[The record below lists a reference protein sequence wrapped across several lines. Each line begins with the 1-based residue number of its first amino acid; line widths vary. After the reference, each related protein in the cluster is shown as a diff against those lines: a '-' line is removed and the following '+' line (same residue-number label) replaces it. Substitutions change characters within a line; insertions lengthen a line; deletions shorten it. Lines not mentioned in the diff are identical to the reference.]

1 MSIEIREYIGSSM
14 NITESTMT
22 KRPVNLNE
30 NFNEIGPISK
40 DSIIQF
46 IEGIHA
52 GPTRNFTWYTEQALE
67 DSVPTWTKPY
77 QRPLIMHH
85 NEKDGKTIGRIL
97 NAEYVTRNTRSGTPA
112 LSFVCNVPDKDGK
125 EQILD
130 GRLKTVSIGVIA
142 HDVRCSI
149 CGEQIELDE
158 YGSSVCGHDRGAS
171 YEGET
176 CYWMIYKMEAKELS
190 YVIVPS
196 DIYAHNTKTMKPED
210 YLKTTKAKKDLKEN
224 AQDNLNLNEGVTN
237 MSVEKQNLQEGQ
249 VIDETVKDGEEIAK
263 TEKPETKEEPAK
275 KDKEEKAE
283 EPKEEAKDSEETKE
297 SKEKKEDKEE
307 ATKESKES
315 KEEEVDPKDKEIEEL
330 KAKIEKIETEKEA
343 VTKDLVNL
351 KKELEDAVKK
361 VEEITVELNSK
372 EDELKKEIELKEAVE
387 TELANAKLEI
397 RESKEN
403 ELNSLRRSLNKP
415 VLVKEALTARSDE
428 SLRDAICD
436 LKEELEGISNLKN
449 IQEANDPTIVKE
461 ENEKNNKSNVK
472 ESNTVGNINVEEGLA
487 DIFSSMF
494 DRRFI

>member
-46 IEGIHA
+46 IEGIHV
-52 GPTRNFTWYTEQALE
+52 GPTRNFTWYTEEALE
-67 DSVPTWTKPY
+67 SSVSTWTKPY

-97 NAEYVTRNTRSGTPA
+97 SVEYITRNTRSGTPA

-142 HDVRCSI
+142 HDVRCSV

-158 YGSSVCGHDRGAS
+158 YGSSVCGHDRGCE

-196 DIYAHNTKTMKPED
+196 DIYAHNTKTMKSED
-210 YLKTTKAKKDLKEN
+210 YLKTTKTNKDFKES
-224 AQDNLNLNEGVTN
+224 LINLNEGVTN
-237 MSVEKQNLQEGQ
+237 MSVENKNLTEGQ
-249 VIDETVKDGEEIAK
+249 IIDETVKDGEEI
-263 TEKPETKEEPAK
+263 TQKPEAKE
-275 KDKEEKAE
+275 EEKAPE
-283 EPKEEAKDSEETKE
+283 VNKKEE
-297 SKEKKEDKEE
+297 SK
-307 ATKESKES
+307 KES
-315 KEEEVDPKDKEIEEL
+315 KEESKEEKKESETPEVDPKDKEIEEL
-330 KAKIEKIETEKEA
+330 KAKIEKIETEKES
-343 VTKDLVNL
+343 VTKELVAL
-351 KKELEDAVKK
+351 KKELEDSVKK

-372 EDELKKEIELKEAVE
+372 ETELKQEVELKEAVE
-387 TELANAKLEI
+387 KELENAKLEI

-436 LKEELEGISNLKN
+436 LKEELEGIANLKN
-449 IQEANDPTIVKE
+449 VQKANDPTILS
-461 ENEKNNKSNVK
+461 EKNENNVKPNVK
-472 ESNTVGNINVEEGLA
+472 ESKTVGNINVAEGLT

>member
-14 NITESTMT
+14 NITESTIT

-46 IEGIHA
+46 IEGIHV
-52 GPTRNFTWYTEQALE
+52 GPTRNFTWYTEEALE
-67 DSVPTWTKPY
+67 NSVPTWTKPY

-97 NAEYVTRNTRSGTPA
+97 SAEYITRNTRSGTPA

-149 CGEQIELDE
+149 CGEQLELDE
-158 YGSSVCGHDRGAS
+158 YGMSTCGHNRGET
-171 YEGET
+171 YEGEV

-210 YLKTTKAKKDLKEN
+210 YLKTTKAKK
-224 AQDNLNLNEGVTN
+224 NLSENLNEGVTIN
-237 MSVEKQNLQEGQ
+237 MSEANKNLNEGQ
-249 VIDETVKDGEEIAK
+249 VIDETVKDGEEITK
-263 TEKPETKEEPAK
+263 KPETTEKPKADETKPETKEG
-275 KDKEEKAE
+275 E
-283 EPKEEAKDSEETKE
+283 EPKAKEEGSEKPEETKP
-297 SKEKKEDKEE
+297 
-307 ATKESKES
+307 
-315 KEEEVDPKDKEIEEL
+315 EVDPKDKEIEEL
-330 KAKIEKIETEKEA
+330 KAKIEAMETEKESI
-343 VTKDLVNL
+343 TKDLLAV
-351 KKELEDAVKK
+351 KKELEDTTKK
-361 VEEITVELNSK
+361 VEEITADLNSK
-372 EDELKKEIELKEAVE
+372 TEELKTEVALKEAVE
-387 TELANAKLEI
+387 TELANAKVEI
-397 RESKEN
+397 REAKEN

-415 VLVKEALTARSDE
+415 VLVKEALTARSNE
-428 SLRDAICD
+428 SLMDAICD

-449 IQEANDPTIVKE
+449 ITEANNPTITE
-461 ENEKNNKSNVK
+461 EKNENNSKPNVK
-472 ESNTVGNINVEEGLA
+472 ESKTVGNINVEEGLA
-487 DIFSSMF
+487 DIFSGMF

>member
-46 IEGIHA
+46 IEGIHV
-52 GPTRNFTWYTEQALE
+52 GPTRNFTWYTEEALE
-67 DSVPTWTKPY
+67 SSVSTWTKPY

-97 NAEYVTRNTRSGTPA
+97 SVEYITRNTRSGTPA

-142 HDVRCSI
+142 HDVRCSV
-149 CGEQIELDE
+149 CGDQIELDE
-158 YGSSVCGHDRGAS
+158 YGSSVCGHDRGCE

-196 DIYAHNTKTMKPED
+196 DIYAHNTKTMKSED
-210 YLKTTKAKKDLKEN
+210 YLKTTKTNKDFKES
-224 AQDNLNLNEGVTN
+224 LINLNEGVTN
-237 MSVEKQNLQEGQ
+237 MSVENKNLTEGQ
-249 VIDETVKDGEEIAK
+249 IIDETVKDGEEI
-263 TEKPETKEEPAK
+263 TQKPEAKE
-275 KDKEEKAE
+275 EEKAPE
-283 EPKEEAKDSEETKE
+283 VNKKEE
-297 SKEKKEDKEE
+297 SK
-307 ATKESKES
+307 KES
-315 KEEEVDPKDKEIEEL
+315 KEESKEEKKESETPEVDPKDKEIEEL
-330 KAKIEKIETEKEA
+330 KAKIEKIETEKES
-343 VTKDLVNL
+343 VTKELVAL
-351 KKELEDAVKK
+351 KKELEDSVKK

-372 EDELKKEIELKEAVE
+372 ETELKQEVELKEAVE
-387 TELANAKLEI
+387 KELENAKLEI

-436 LKEELEGISNLKN
+436 LKEELEGIANLKN
-449 IQEANDPTIVKE
+449 VQKANYQTI
-461 ENEKNNKSNVK
+461 
-472 ESNTVGNINVEEGLA
+472 
-487 DIFSSMF
+487 
-494 DRRFI
+494 

>member
-46 IEGIHA
+46 IEGIHV
-52 GPTRNFTWYTEQALE
+52 GPTRNFTWYTEEALE
-67 DSVPTWTKPY
+67 SSVSTWTKPY

-97 NAEYVTRNTRSGTPA
+97 SVEYITRNTRSGTPA

-142 HDVRCSI
+142 HDVRCSV

-158 YGSSVCGHDRGAS
+158 YGSSVCGHDRGCE

-196 DIYAHNTKTMKPED
+196 DIYAHNTKTMKSED
-210 YLKTTKAKKDLKEN
+210 YLKTTKTNKDFKES
-224 AQDNLNLNEGVTN
+224 LINLNEGVTN
-237 MSVEKQNLQEGQ
+237 MSVENKNLTEGQ
-249 VIDETVKDGEEIAK
+249 IIDETVKDGEEI
-263 TEKPETKEEPAK
+263 TQKPEAKE
-275 KDKEEKAE
+275 EEKAPE
-283 EPKEEAKDSEETKE
+283 VNKKEE
-297 SKEKKEDKEE
+297 SK
-307 ATKESKES
+307 KES
-315 KEEEVDPKDKEIEEL
+315 KEESKEEKKESETPEVDPKDKEIEEL
-330 KAKIEKIETEKEA
+330 KAKIEKIETEKES
-343 VTKDLVNL
+343 VTKELVAL
-351 KKELEDAVKK
+351 KKELEDSVKK

-372 EDELKKEIELKEAVE
+372 ETELKQEVELKEAVE
-387 TELANAKLEI
+387 KELADAKLEI

-436 LKEELEGISNLKN
+436 LKEELEGIANLKN
-449 IQEANDPTIVKE
+449 VQKANDPTILS
-461 ENEKNNKSNVK
+461 EKNENNVKPNVK
-472 ESNTVGNINVEEGLA
+472 ESKTVGNINVEEGLT

>member
-46 IEGIHA
+46 IEGIHV
-52 GPTRNFTWYTEQALE
+52 GPTRNFTWYTEEALE
-67 DSVPTWTKPY
+67 SSVSTWTKPY

-97 NAEYVTRNTRSGTPA
+97 SVEYITRNTRSGTPA

-142 HDVRCSI
+142 HDVRCSV

-158 YGSSVCGHDRGAS
+158 YGSSVCGHDRGCE

-196 DIYAHNTKTMKPED
+196 DIYAHNTKTMKSED
-210 YLKTTKAKKDLKEN
+210 YLKTTKTNKDFKES
-224 AQDNLNLNEGVTN
+224 LINLNEGVTN
-237 MSVEKQNLQEGQ
+237 MSVENKNLTEGQ
-249 VIDETVKDGEEIAK
+249 IIDETVKDGEEI
-263 TEKPETKEEPAK
+263 TQKPEAKE
-275 KDKEEKAE
+275 EEKAPE
-283 EPKEEAKDSEETKE
+283 VNKKEE
-297 SKEKKEDKEE
+297 SK
-307 ATKESKES
+307 KES
-315 KEEEVDPKDKEIEEL
+315 KEESKEEKKESETPEVDPKDKEIEEL
-330 KAKIEKIETEKEA
+330 KAKIEKIETEKES
-343 VTKDLVNL
+343 VTKELVAL
-351 KKELEDAVKK
+351 KKELEDSVKK

-372 EDELKKEIELKEAVE
+372 ETELKQEVELKEAVE
-387 TELANAKLEI
+387 KELENAKLEI

-415 VLVKEALTARSDE
+415 VLVKEALTVRSDE

-436 LKEELEGISNLKN
+436 LKEELEGIANLKN
-449 IQEANDPTIVKE
+449 VQKANDPTILS
-461 ENEKNNKSNVK
+461 EKNENNVKPNVK
-472 ESNTVGNINVEEGLA
+472 ESKTVGNINVEEGLT

>member
-46 IEGIHA
+46 IEGIHV
-52 GPTRNFTWYTEQALE
+52 GPTRNFTWYTEEALE
-67 DSVPTWTKPY
+67 SSVSTWTKPY

-97 NAEYVTRNTRSGTPA
+97 SVEYITRNTRSGTPA
-112 LSFVCNVPDKDGK
+112 LSFVCNVPDKEGK

-142 HDVRCSI
+142 HDVRCSV

-158 YGSSVCGHDRGAS
+158 YGSSVCGHDRGS
-171 YEGET
+171 EYEGEI

-196 DIYAHNTKTMKPED
+196 DIYAHNTKTMKAED
-210 YLKTTKAKKDLKEN
+210 YLKTTKTNKDFKES
-224 AQDNLNLNEGVTN
+224 LINLNEGVTN

-249 VIDETVKDGEEIAK
+249 VIDETVKDGEEI
-263 TEKPETKEEPAK
+263 TQKPEA
-275 KDKEEKAE
+275 KEEKAPE
-283 EPKEEAKDSEETKE
+283 VNKEENNTKD
-297 SKEKKEDKEE
+297 KKE
-307 ATKESKES
+307 ES
-315 KEEEVDPKDKEIEEL
+315 KEEKKESDKESETPEVDPKDKEIEEL
-330 KAKIEKIETEKEA
+330 KAKIEKIETEKES
-343 VTKDLVNL
+343 VTKDLLAV
-351 KKELEDAVKK
+351 KKELEDMVKK

-372 EDELKKEIELKEAVE
+372 EEELKQEVELKEAVE
-387 TELANAKLEI
+387 QELANAKLEI

-436 LKEELEGISNLKN
+436 LKEELEGIANLKN
-449 IQEANDPTIVKE
+449 VQKANDPTILS
-461 ENEKNNKSNVK
+461 EKNENNVKPNVK

-487 DIFSSMF
+487 DIFSNMF
-494 DRRFI
+494 ERRFI

>member
-14 NITESTMT
+14 NITESTVT

-46 IEGIHA
+46 IEGIHV
-52 GPTRNFTWYTEQALE
+52 GPTRNYTWYTEEALE
-67 DSVPTWTKPY
+67 SSVSSWTKPY

-97 NAEYVTRNTRSGTPA
+97 GAEYVTRNTRSGTPA
-112 LSFVCNVPDKDGK
+112 LSFVCNVPDKEGK

-149 CGEQIELDE
+149 CGDPIEFNE
-158 YGSSVCGHDRGAS
+158 FGETTCGHDRGCE

-196 DIYAHNTKTMKPED
+196 DIYAHNTKTMKAED
-210 YLKTTKAKKDLKEN
+210 YLKSSKPKKDLKE
-224 AQDNLNLNEGVTN
+224 GVTIN
-237 MSVEKQNLQEGQ
+237 MSEANKNLQEGQ
-249 VIDETVKDGEEIAK
+249 VIDETVKEGEQVAK
-263 TEKPETKEEPAK
+263 AAETNEEPKAPETKEESK
-275 KDKEEKAE
+275 KEEK
-283 EPKEEAKDSEETKE
+283 KESEKEETKE
-297 SKEKKEDKEE
+297 DSKEGEE
-307 ATKESKES
+307 KTP
-315 KEEEVDPKDKEIEEL
+315 EVDPKEKEIEEL
-330 KAKIEKIETEKEA
+330 KAKVESLEKEKEEA
-343 VTKDLVNL
+343 TKDLLKV
-351 KKELEDAVKK
+351 KKELEDSVKK
-361 VEEITVELNSK
+361 VEEITAELSAKEVELTK
-372 EDELKKEIELKEAVE
+372 EVELKEAVE
-387 TELANAKLEI
+387 KELADAKLEI

-415 VLVKEALTARSDE
+415 VLVKESLTARSDE

-436 LKEELEGISNLKN
+436 LKEELEGIANLKN
-449 IQEANDPTIVKE
+449 AQKATDPTIIK
-461 ENEKNNKSNVK
+461 EKNENITKPNVK

-487 DIFSSMF
+487 DIFSNMF

>member
-46 IEGIHA
+46 IEGIHV
-52 GPTRNFTWYTEQALE
+52 GPTRNFTWYTEEALE
-67 DSVPTWTKPY
+67 SSVSTWTKPY

-97 NAEYVTRNTRSGTPA
+97 SVEYITRNTRSGTPA

-142 HDVRCSI
+142 HDVRCSV

-158 YGSSVCGHDRGAS
+158 YGSSVCGHDRGCE

-196 DIYAHNTKTMKPED
+196 DIYAHNTKTMKSED
-210 YLKTTKAKKDLKEN
+210 YLKTTKTNKDFKES
-224 AQDNLNLNEGVTN
+224 LINLNEGVTN
-237 MSVEKQNLQEGQ
+237 MSVENKNLTEGQ
-249 VIDETVKDGEEIAK
+249 IIDETVKDGEEI
-263 TEKPETKEEPAK
+263 TQKPEAKE
-275 KDKEEKAE
+275 EEKAPE
-283 EPKEEAKDSEETKE
+283 VNKEEE
-297 SKEKKEDKEE
+297 SK
-307 ATKESKES
+307 KES
-315 KEEEVDPKDKEIEEL
+315 KEESKEEKKESETPEVDPKDKEIEEL
-330 KAKIEKIETEKEA
+330 KAKIEKIETEKES
-343 VTKDLVNL
+343 VTKELVAL
-351 KKELEDAVKK
+351 KKELEDSVKK

-372 EDELKKEIELKEAVE
+372 ETELKQEVELKEAVE
-387 TELANAKLEI
+387 KELENAKLEI

-436 LKEELEGISNLKN
+436 LKEELEGIANLKN
-449 IQEANDPTIVKE
+449 VQKANDPTILS
-461 ENEKNNKSNVK
+461 EKNENNVKPNVK
-472 ESNTVGNINVEEGLA
+472 ESKTVGNINVEEGLT

>member
-97 NAEYVTRNTRSGTPA
+97 SAEYITRNTRSGTPA

-158 YGSSVCGHDRGAS
+158 YGNSVCGHDRGCE

-210 YLKTTKAKKDLKEN
+210 YLKTTKAKKDFKEN
-224 AQDNLNLNEGVTN
+224 FKEGVTIN
-237 MSVEKQNLQEGQ
+237 MSEANKNITEGQ
-249 VIDETVKDGEEIAK
+249 VIDETVKDGEK
-263 TEKPETKEEPAK
+263 VNTKPETKEEPKTPEAPES
-275 KDKEEKAE
+275 KDAKEEGEENK
-283 EPKEEAKDSEETKE
+283 EPKKGEED
-297 SKEKKEDKEE
+297 SKEK
-307 ATKESKES
+307 TP
-315 KEEEVDPKDKEIEEL
+315 EVDPKDKEIEEL
-330 KAKIEKIETEKEA
+330 KAKLEKIETEKDSI
-343 VTKDLVNL
+343 TKDLLAV
-351 KKELEDAVKK
+351 KKNLEDTVKK
-361 VEEITVELNSK
+361 VEEITAELNSK
-372 EDELKKEIELKEAVE
+372 EEELKKEIELKEAVE
-387 TELANAKLEI
+387 QELADAKIEI

-415 VLVKEALTARSDE
+415 VLVKEALTARSDA
-428 SLRDAICD
+428 SLRDAISD

-449 IQEANDPTIVKE
+449 VQEANDPTII
-461 ENEKNNKSNVK
+461 NEKNENNTKSNVK

-487 DIFSSMF
+487 NIFSGMF

>member
-46 IEGIHA
+46 IEGIHV
-52 GPTRNFTWYTEQALE
+52 GPTRNFTWYTEEALE
-67 DSVPTWTKPY
+67 SSVSTWTKPY

-97 NAEYVTRNTRSGTPA
+97 SVEYITRNTRSGTPA

-142 HDVRCSI
+142 HDVRCSV

-158 YGSSVCGHDRGAS
+158 YGSSVCGHDRGCE

-196 DIYAHNTKTMKPED
+196 DIYAHNTKTMKSED
-210 YLKTTKAKKDLKEN
+210 YLKTTKTNKDFKES
-224 AQDNLNLNEGVTN
+224 LINLNEGVTN
-237 MSVEKQNLQEGQ
+237 MSVENKNLTEGQ
-249 VIDETVKDGEEIAK
+249 IIDETVKDGEEI
-263 TEKPETKEEPAK
+263 TQKPEAKE
-275 KDKEEKAE
+275 EEKAPE
-283 EPKEEAKDSEETKE
+283 VNKKEE
-297 SKEKKEDKEE
+297 SK
-307 ATKESKES
+307 KES
-315 KEEEVDPKDKEIEEL
+315 KEESKEEKKESETPEVDPKDKEIEEL
-330 KAKIEKIETEKEA
+330 KAKIEKIETEKES
-343 VTKDLVNL
+343 VTKELVAL
-351 KKELEDAVKK
+351 KKELEDSVKK

-372 EDELKKEIELKEAVE
+372 ETELKQEVELKEAVE
-387 TELANAKLEI
+387 NAKLEI

-436 LKEELEGISNLKN
+436 LKEELEGIANLKN
-449 IQEANDPTIVKE
+449 VQKANDPTILS
-461 ENEKNNKSNVK
+461 EKNENNVKPNVK
-472 ESNTVGNINVEEGLA
+472 ESKTVGNINVEEGLT

>member
-1 MSIEIREYIGSSM
+1 M

-46 IEGIHA
+46 IEGIHV
-52 GPTRNFTWYTEQALE
+52 GPTRNFTWYTEEALE
-67 DSVPTWTKPY
+67 SSVSTWTKPY

-97 NAEYVTRNTRSGTPA
+97 SVEYITRNTRSGTPA

-142 HDVRCSI
+142 HDVRCSV

-158 YGSSVCGHDRGAS
+158 YGSSVCGHDRGCE

-196 DIYAHNTKTMKPED
+196 DIYAHNTKTMKSED
-210 YLKTTKAKKDLKEN
+210 YLKTTKTNKDFKES
-224 AQDNLNLNEGVTN
+224 LINLNEGVTN
-237 MSVEKQNLQEGQ
+237 MSVENKNLTEGQ
-249 VIDETVKDGEEIAK
+249 IIDETVKDGEEI
-263 TEKPETKEEPAK
+263 TQKPEAKE
-275 KDKEEKAE
+275 EEKAPE
-283 EPKEEAKDSEETKE
+283 VNKKEE
-297 SKEKKEDKEE
+297 SK
-307 ATKESKES
+307 KES
-315 KEEEVDPKDKEIEEL
+315 KEESKEEKKESETPEVDPKDKEIEEL
-330 KAKIEKIETEKEA
+330 KAKIEKIETEKES
-343 VTKDLVNL
+343 VTKELVAL
-351 KKELEDAVKK
+351 KKELEDSVKK

-372 EDELKKEIELKEAVE
+372 ETELKQEVELKEAVE
-387 TELANAKLEI
+387 KELENAKLEI

-436 LKEELEGISNLKN
+436 LKEELEGIANLKN
-449 IQEANDPTIVKE
+449 VQKANDPTILS
-461 ENEKNNKSNVK
+461 EKNENNVKPNVK
-472 ESNTVGNINVEEGLA
+472 ESKTVGNINVEEGLT

>member
-46 IEGIHA
+46 IEGIHV
-52 GPTRNFTWYTEQALE
+52 GPTRNFTWYTEEALE
-67 DSVPTWTKPY
+67 SSVSTWTKPY

-97 NAEYVTRNTRSGTPA
+97 SVEYITRNTRSGTPA

-142 HDVRCSI
+142 HDVRCSV

-158 YGSSVCGHDRGAS
+158 YGSSVCGHDRGCE

-196 DIYAHNTKTMKPED
+196 DIYAHNTKTMKSED
-210 YLKTTKAKKDLKEN
+210 YLKTTKTNKDFKES
-224 AQDNLNLNEGVTN
+224 LINLNEGVTN
-237 MSVEKQNLQEGQ
+237 MSVENKNLTEGQ
-249 VIDETVKDGEEIAK
+249 IIDETVKDGEEI
-263 TEKPETKEEPAK
+263 TQKPEAKE
-275 KDKEEKAE
+275 EEKAPE
-283 EPKEEAKDSEETKE
+283 VNKKEE
-297 SKEKKEDKEE
+297 SK
-307 ATKESKES
+307 KES
-315 KEEEVDPKDKEIEEL
+315 KEESKEEKKESETPEVDPKDKEIEEL
-330 KAKIEKIETEKEA
+330 KAKIEKIETEKES
-343 VTKDLVNL
+343 VTKELVAL
-351 KKELEDAVKK
+351 KKELEDSVKK

-372 EDELKKEIELKEAVE
+372 KTELKQEVELKEAVE
-387 TELANAKLEI
+387 KELADAKLEI

-415 VLVKEALTARSDE
+415 VLVKEALTVRSDE

-436 LKEELEGISNLKN
+436 LKEELEGIANLKN
-449 IQEANDPTIVKE
+449 VQKANDPTILS
-461 ENEKNNKSNVK
+461 EKNENNVKPNVK

>member
-46 IEGIHA
+46 IEGIHV
-52 GPTRNFTWYTEQALE
+52 GPTRNFTWYTEEALE
-67 DSVPTWTKPY
+67 SSVSTWTKPY

-97 NAEYVTRNTRSGTPA
+97 SVEYITRNTRSGTPA

-142 HDVRCSI
+142 HDVRCSV

-158 YGSSVCGHDRGAS
+158 YGSSVCGHDRGCE

-196 DIYAHNTKTMKPED
+196 DIYAHNTKTMKSED
-210 YLKTTKAKKDLKEN
+210 YLKTTKTNKDFKES
-224 AQDNLNLNEGVTN
+224 LINLNEGVTN
-237 MSVEKQNLQEGQ
+237 MSVENKNLTEGQ
-249 VIDETVKDGEEIAK
+249 IIDETVKDGEEI
-263 TEKPETKEEPAK
+263 TQKPEAKE
-275 KDKEEKAE
+275 EEKAPE
-283 EPKEEAKDSEETKE
+283 VNKKEE
-297 SKEKKEDKEE
+297 SK
-307 ATKESKES
+307 KES
-315 KEEEVDPKDKEIEEL
+315 KEESKKESKEESKEEKKESETPEVDPKDKEIEEL
-330 KAKIEKIETEKEA
+330 KAKIEKIETEKES
-343 VTKDLVNL
+343 VTKELVAL
-351 KKELEDAVKK
+351 KKELEDSVKK

-372 EDELKKEIELKEAVE
+372 ETELKQEVELKEAVE
-387 TELANAKLEI
+387 KELENAKLEI

-436 LKEELEGISNLKN
+436 LKEELEGIANLKN
-449 IQEANDPTIVKE
+449 VQKANDPTILS
-461 ENEKNNKSNVK
+461 EKNENNVKPNVK
-472 ESNTVGNINVEEGLA
+472 ESKTVGNINVEEGLT

>member
-46 IEGIHA
+46 IEGIHV
-52 GPTRNFTWYTEQALE
+52 GPTRNFTWYTEEALE
-67 DSVPTWTKPY
+67 SSVSTWTKPY

-97 NAEYVTRNTRSGTPA
+97 SVEYITRNTRSGTPA

-142 HDVRCSI
+142 HDVRCSV

-158 YGSSVCGHDRGAS
+158 YGSSVCGHDRGCE

-196 DIYAHNTKTMKPED
+196 DIYAHNTKTMKSED
-210 YLKTTKAKKDLKEN
+210 YLKTTKTNKDFKES
-224 AQDNLNLNEGVTN
+224 LINLNEGVTN
-237 MSVEKQNLQEGQ
+237 MSVENKNLTEGQ
-249 VIDETVKDGEEIAK
+249 IIDETVKDGEEI
-263 TEKPETKEEPAK
+263 TQKPEAKE
-275 KDKEEKAE
+275 EEKAPE
-283 EPKEEAKDSEETKE
+283 VNKKEE
-297 SKEKKEDKEE
+297 SK
-307 ATKESKES
+307 KES
-315 KEEEVDPKDKEIEEL
+315 KEESKEEKKESETPEVDPKDKEIEEL
-330 KAKIEKIETEKEA
+330 KAKIEKIETEKES
-343 VTKDLVNL
+343 VTKELVAL
-351 KKELEDAVKK
+351 KKELEDSVKK

-372 EDELKKEIELKEAVE
+372 ETELKQEVELKEAVE
-387 TELANAKLEI
+387 KELENAKLEI

-436 LKEELEGISNLKN
+436 LKEELEGIANLKN
-449 IQEANDPTIVKE
+449 VQKANDPTILS
-461 ENEKNNKSNVK
+461 EKNENNVKPNVK
-472 ESNTVGNINVEEGLA
+472 ESKTVGNINVEEGLA

>member
-46 IEGIHA
+46 IEGIHV
-52 GPTRNFTWYTEQALE
+52 GPTRNFTWYTEEALE
-67 DSVPTWTKPY
+67 SSVSTWTKPY

-97 NAEYVTRNTRSGTPA
+97 SVEYITRNTRSGTPA

-142 HDVRCSI
+142 HDVRCSV

-158 YGSSVCGHDRGAS
+158 YGSSVCGHDRGCE

-196 DIYAHNTKTMKPED
+196 DIYAHNTKTMKSED
-210 YLKTTKAKKDLKEN
+210 YLKTTKTNKDFKES
-224 AQDNLNLNEGVTN
+224 LINLNEGVTN
-237 MSVEKQNLQEGQ
+237 MSVENKNLTEGQ
-249 VIDETVKDGEEIAK
+249 IIDETVKDGEEI
-263 TEKPETKEEPAK
+263 TQKPEAKE
-275 KDKEEKAE
+275 EEKAPE
-283 EPKEEAKDSEETKE
+283 VNKKEE
-297 SKEKKEDKEE
+297 SK
-307 ATKESKES
+307 KES
-315 KEEEVDPKDKEIEEL
+315 KEESKEEKKESETPEVDPKDKEIEEL
-330 KAKIEKIETEKEA
+330 KAKIEKIETEKES
-343 VTKDLVNL
+343 VTKELVAL
-351 KKELEDAVKK
+351 KKELEDSVKK

-372 EDELKKEIELKEAVE
+372 ETELKQEVELKEAVE
-387 TELANAKLEI
+387 KELENAKLEI

-436 LKEELEGISNLKN
+436 LKEELEGIANLKN
-449 IQEANDPTIVKE
+449 VQKANDPTILS
-461 ENEKNNKSNVK
+461 EKNENNVKPNVK
-472 ESNTVGNINVEEGLA
+472 ESKTVGNINVEEGLT

>member
-46 IEGIHA
+46 IEGIHV
-52 GPTRNFTWYTEQALE
+52 GPTRNFTWYTEEALE
-67 DSVPTWTKPY
+67 SSVSTWTKPY

-97 NAEYVTRNTRSGTPA
+97 SVEYITRNTRSGTPA

-142 HDVRCSI
+142 HDVRCSV
-149 CGEQIELDE
+149 CGDQIELDE
-158 YGSSVCGHDRGAS
+158 YGSSVCGHDRGCE

-196 DIYAHNTKTMKPED
+196 DIYAHNTKTMKSED
-210 YLKTTKAKKDLKEN
+210 YLKTTKTNKDFKES
-224 AQDNLNLNEGVTN
+224 LINLNEGVTN
-237 MSVEKQNLQEGQ
+237 MSVENKNLTEGQ
-249 VIDETVKDGEEIAK
+249 IIDETVKDGEEI
-263 TEKPETKEEPAK
+263 TQKPEAKE
-275 KDKEEKAE
+275 EEKAPE
-283 EPKEEAKDSEETKE
+283 VNKKEESKKA
-297 SKEKKEDKEE
+297 SKE
-307 ATKESKES
+307 ES
-315 KEEEVDPKDKEIEEL
+315 KEEKKESETPEVDPKDKEIEEL
-330 KAKIEKIETEKEA
+330 KAKIEKIETEKES
-343 VTKDLVNL
+343 VTKELVAL
-351 KKELEDAVKK
+351 KKELEDSVKK

-372 EDELKKEIELKEAVE
+372 ETELKQEVELKEAVE
-387 TELANAKLEI
+387 KELENAKLEI

-436 LKEELEGISNLKN
+436 LKEELEGIANLKN
-449 IQEANDPTIVKE
+449 VQKANDPTILS
-461 ENEKNNKSNVK
+461 EKNENNVKPNVK
-472 ESNTVGNINVEEGLA
+472 ESKTVGNINVEEGLT

>member
-46 IEGIHA
+46 IEGIHV
-52 GPTRNFTWYTEQALE
+52 GPTRNFTWYTEEALE
-67 DSVPTWTKPY
+67 SSVSTWTKPY

-97 NAEYVTRNTRSGTPA
+97 SVEYITRNTRSGTPA
-112 LSFVCNVPDKDGK
+112 LSFVCNVPDKEGK

-142 HDVRCSI
+142 HDVRCSV

-158 YGSSVCGHDRGAS
+158 YGSSVCGHDRGS
-171 YEGET
+171 EYEGEI

-196 DIYAHNTKTMKPED
+196 DIYAHNTKTMKSED
-210 YLKTTKAKKDLKEN
+210 YLKTTKTNKDYKES
-224 AQDNLNLNEGVTN
+224 LINLNEGVTN
-237 MSVEKQNLQEGQ
+237 MSVENKNLTEGQ
-249 VIDETVKDGEEIAK
+249 IIDETVKDGEEITQKPEAK
-263 TEKPETKEEPAK
+263 EEEKAPEVNKEENNSKDKKEESKEETKEE
-275 KDKEEKAE
+275 
-283 EPKEEAKDSEETKE
+283 
-297 SKEKKEDKEE
+297 SKE
-307 ATKESKES
+307 ES
-315 KEEEVDPKDKEIEEL
+315 KEEKKKESETPEVDPKDKEIEEL
-330 KAKIEKIETEKEA
+330 KAKIEKIETEKES
-343 VTKDLVNL
+343 VTKELVAL
-351 KKELEDAVKK
+351 KKELEDSVKK

-372 EDELKKEIELKEAVE
+372 EAELKQEVELKEAVE
-387 TELANAKLEI
+387 KELADAKLEI

-449 IQEANDPTIVKE
+449 IQEANNPTIVKE

>member
-46 IEGIHA
+46 IEGIHV
-52 GPTRNFTWYTEQALE
+52 GPTRNFTWYTEEALE
-67 DSVPTWTKPY
+67 SSVSTWTKPY

-97 NAEYVTRNTRSGTPA
+97 SVEYITRNTRSGTPA

-142 HDVRCSI
+142 HDVRCSV
-149 CGEQIELDE
+149 CGDQIELDE
-158 YGSSVCGHDRGAS
+158 YGSSVCGHDRGCE

-196 DIYAHNTKTMKPED
+196 DIYAHNTKTMKSED
-210 YLKTTKAKKDLKEN
+210 YLKTTKTNKDFKES
-224 AQDNLNLNEGVTN
+224 LINLNEGVTN
-237 MSVEKQNLQEGQ
+237 MSVENKNLTEGQ
-249 VIDETVKDGEEIAK
+249 IIDETVKDGEEI
-263 TEKPETKEEPAK
+263 TQKPEAKE
-275 KDKEEKAE
+275 EEKAPE
-283 EPKEEAKDSEETKE
+283 VNKKEE
-297 SKEKKEDKEE
+297 SK
-307 ATKESKES
+307 KES
-315 KEEEVDPKDKEIEEL
+315 KEESKEEKKESETPEVDPKDKEIEEL
-330 KAKIEKIETEKEA
+330 KAKIEKIETEKES
-343 VTKDLVNL
+343 VTKELVAL
-351 KKELEDAVKK
+351 KKELEDSVKK

-372 EDELKKEIELKEAVE
+372 ETELKQEVELKEAVE
-387 TELANAKLEI
+387 KELENAKLEI

-436 LKEELEGISNLKN
+436 LKEELEGIANLKN
-449 IQEANDPTIVKE
+449 VQKANDPTILS
-461 ENEKNNKSNVK
+461 EKNENNVKPNVK
-472 ESNTVGNINVEEGLA
+472 ESKTVGNINVEEGLT

>member
-46 IEGIHA
+46 IEGIHV
-52 GPTRNFTWYTEQALE
+52 GPTRNFTWYTEEALE
-67 DSVPTWTKPY
+67 SSVSTWTKPY

-97 NAEYVTRNTRSGTPA
+97 SVEYITRNTRSGTPA

-142 HDVRCSI
+142 HDVRCSV

-158 YGSSVCGHDRGAS
+158 YGSSVCGHDRGCE

-196 DIYAHNTKTMKPED
+196 DIYAHNIKTMKSED
-210 YLKTTKAKKDLKEN
+210 YLKTTKTNKDFKES
-224 AQDNLNLNEGVTN
+224 LINLNEGVTN
-237 MSVEKQNLQEGQ
+237 MSVENKNLTEGQ
-249 VIDETVKDGEEIAK
+249 IIDETVKDGEEI
-263 TEKPETKEEPAK
+263 TQKPEAKE
-275 KDKEEKAE
+275 EEKAPE
-283 EPKEEAKDSEETKE
+283 VN
-297 SKEKKEDKEE
+297 KKE
-307 ATKESKES
+307 ES
-315 KEEEVDPKDKEIEEL
+315 KEESKEEKKESETPEVDPKDKEIEEL
-330 KAKIEKIETEKEA
+330 KAKIEKIETEKES
-343 VTKDLVNL
+343 VTKELVAL
-351 KKELEDAVKK
+351 KKELEDSVKK

-372 EDELKKEIELKEAVE
+372 ETELKQEVELKEAVE
-387 TELANAKLEI
+387 KELENAKLEI

-415 VLVKEALTARSDE
+415 VLVKEALTVRSDE

-436 LKEELEGISNLKN
+436 LKEELEGIANLKN
-449 IQEANDPTIVKE
+449 VQKANDPTILS
-461 ENEKNNKSNVK
+461 EKNENNVKPNVK
-472 ESNTVGNINVEEGLA
+472 ESKTVGNINVEEGLT

>member
-46 IEGIHA
+46 IEGIHV
-52 GPTRNFTWYTEQALE
+52 GPTRNFTWYTEEALE
-67 DSVPTWTKPY
+67 SSVSTWTKPY

-97 NAEYVTRNTRSGTPA
+97 SVEYITRNTRSGTPA

-142 HDVRCSI
+142 HDVRCSV

-158 YGSSVCGHDRGAS
+158 YGSSVCGHDRGCE

-196 DIYAHNTKTMKPED
+196 DIYAHNTKTMKSED
-210 YLKTTKAKKDLKEN
+210 YLKTTKTNKDFKES
-224 AQDNLNLNEGVTN
+224 LINLNEGVTN
-237 MSVEKQNLQEGQ
+237 MSVENKNLTEGQ
-249 VIDETVKDGEEIAK
+249 IIDETVKDGEEI
-263 TEKPETKEEPAK
+263 TQKPEAKE
-275 KDKEEKAE
+275 EEKAPE
-283 EPKEEAKDSEETKE
+283 VNKKEE
-297 SKEKKEDKEE
+297 SK
-307 ATKESKES
+307 KES
-315 KEEEVDPKDKEIEEL
+315 KEESKEEKKESETPEVDPKDKEIEEL
-330 KAKIEKIETEKEA
+330 KAKIEKIETEKES
-343 VTKDLVNL
+343 VTKELVAL
-351 KKELEDAVKK
+351 KKELEDSVKK

-372 EDELKKEIELKEAVE
+372 ETELKQEVELKEAVE
-387 TELANAKLEI
+387 KELENAKLEI

-436 LKEELEGISNLKN
+436 LKEELEGIANLKN
-449 IQEANDPTIVKE
+449 VQKANDPTILS
-461 ENEKNNKSNVK
+461 EKNENNVKPNVK
-472 ESNTVGNINVEEGLA
+472 ESKTVGNINVEEGLA

-494 DRRFI
+494 DRRFV